1 MNQDNINEYYNI
13 DFEKNI
19 NIHHLKDF
27 ILDKFQDFNIS
38 IRYNQDNYEI
48 INNNSY
54 DKFNICI
61 SLLDLKTGEIYD
73 FVDIKIR
80 GVMYI
85 DMKYNFYSNK
95 IIKLFN
101 EMSKALQSKIYIPM
115 DDIEQNLSNFSYCSV
130 RCIEGDRMKIMFD
143 AQEFFDD
150 CKNKYSEYLPLF

>member
-1 MNQDNINEYYNI
+1 M
-13 DFEKNI
+13 
-19 NIHHLKDF
+19 KDF

-101 EMSKALQSKIYIPM
+101 EMSKALQ
-115 DDIEQNLSNFSYCSV
+115 F
-130 RCIEGDRMKIMFD
+130 
-143 AQEFFDD
+143 
-150 CKNKYSEYLPLF
+150 